1 MPPPERRRVWCGW
14 FSPSNPAH
22 APAHTPLPDHHHPK
36 PTVSAAPSSALSAA
50 GASNQP
56 PAVQKT
62 PAAVLYGQVS
72 APNLP
77 MAPPRRAPAAR
88 VLFLARQAVPAY
100 VSPSPAV
107 ATVEQEKPANVT
119 IDRAR
124 AAVLA
129 WALSADELALCVAR
143 LERNQS
149 MEQALRQAAA
159 TGLGLH
165 IPTADQFAATVAGH
179 AATSDYDERVYPLP
193 PRPPMQS
200 MPVPHPSMALTTPM
214 SAIAPSAPPP
224 LAHHSCAPRVH
235 VPETPIPAALAP
247 LFPVGREQ
255 MAAAIAATR
264 GLSKTEIR
272 RQHALLSAY
281 ARQVEQGGAMMMFDD
296 YVHSNGGNDVSEL
309 FDELMEAEL
318 ADDRGD
324 LFGNVP

>member
-1 MPPPERRRVWCGW
+1 MAIPD
-14 FSPSNPAH
+14 STPSSSTPTSATPST
-22 APAHTPLPDHHHPK
+22 APAPAD
-36 PTVSAAPSSALSAA
+36 
-50 GASNQP
+50 ASNQP
-56 PAVQKT
+56 PADS
-62 PAAVLYGQVS
+62 S
-72 APNLP
+72 AN
-77 MAPPRRAPAAR
+77 
-88 VLFLARQAVPAY
+88 
-100 VSPSPAV
+100 
-107 ATVEQEKPANVT
+107 ATVEQDELADVT
-119 IDRAR
+119 VTVDRAR

-129 WALSADELALCVAR
+129 SALSPEELALRVAR
-143 LERNQS
+143 YERTEM

-179 AATSDYDERVYPLP
+179 AAASDYDERVYALP

-200 MPVPHPSMALTTPM
+200 MPVPHPPTALTTPM

-296 YVHSNGGNDVSEL
+296 YGHSNGGNDVSEL

-324 LFGNVP
+324 LFGNV